1 MASER
6 QTREHIRHAFRAF
19 DKSGRGRLGRD
30 GVCLAMTAVLGYE
43 PSRVDVAVVLG
54 LPLDAPAGELQSAT
68 VSEDTFVSYMSDK
81 MARMDVSARAADA
94 FDALA
99 SASGLGY
106 LTKENCQAA
115 LDALGVSTLLELV
128 TADAPAV
135 GAPFISLDDVFA
147 EADLDDDGRITRA
160 DFLLLAS
167 RAAAQTM

>member
-128 TADAPAV
+128 TAD